1 MANWN
6 TINELRQI
14 FINKYINTQLQ
25 AELEKACSEE
35 YELKRDYNGRQ
46 ILELLQNVDDV
57 YSESKD
63 NQNSFASVKITY
75 KNNILE
81 VGNTGHPFSDDSI
94 ERLCLG
100 RPSQKSLDNI
110 GNKGTGLRSL
120 LNDAEWIEIH
130 SGKYHIRF
138 SENYAKSIFD
148 KFKNNP
154 IISNQYLNWKK
165 DYDLC
170 FPTMNCPEEINPINT
185 PFDTLIRVKLKEENN
200 NKDTS
205 IFNQLK
211 LPFYKTL
218 LFLPNI
224 NRIEVETDLDARVYE
239 KISENNKVLLQ
250 ESSNTIHEYYVNSK
264 EIVVSKDKKANL
276 IIAVP
281 LDKDYDF
288 SNEKLYCY
296 FPIRNFNTPVHALI
310 HAPFQT
316 NNSRDDIPN
325 DDKQINKILLSE
337 SLNFLKEV
345 VEQIA
350 NKNISCVELPIIT
363 LTPTDN
369 FNGKTWNSDSFNL
382 EQFYKD
388 LISEAKLLPTV
399 NNELISI
406 KDTPKYIDTE
416 FPCEFKGKLFSN
428 LLLKLN
434 NNTYQFIKSL
444 ADNCDYS
451 IVKLLYKYN
460 LEELKTKINELAKNF
475 NTQTLVKIFLWWCD
489 FCKASYGS
497 KSIPNL
503 LKDTTGDWIDKNT
516 KVYLP
521 TDSGVSIMPES
532 MNWVNLCILHQDFV
546 NELISQIQDKYKS
559 NWDKI
564 KQGLN
569 EKTANKRILDKYS
582 DEYFPISFKEQSTS
596 DLIIEEINKQID
608 SKEKS
613 ITFINWFFENYQ
625 DKFLGNSSLNKINFN
640 FIDRNNN
647 IVSSKNLFFGN
658 EYNKFLSEKIFT
670 NTSYSAIAPLGLI
683 YQGSE
688 ENKDKFVEFLKKCG
702 VLEYPK
708 IYDRDI
714 TWSYY
719 HTFKRHLQT
728 QYNYQNN
735 INYLV
740 VKNIDN
746 LDKILEKLTTKEI
759 VQWFNEYVDLDNLI
773 KSNEKNGYYANKS
786 NSTRYYIY
794 SNEYILY
801 ILNNTKWIEIN
812 NVKYS
817 PNQIVK
823 YSKLEDK
830 ISGYYGISEN
840 ALISILGENIVSN
853 YKLDFVD
860 SMAQLPDN
868 IIKKFL
874 NELPNVDNTG
884 EISKKLYEDIIKT
897 KYPDDEPSFDTSD
910 IKVFCFDE
918 KFHLN
923 SDVKYASRKVQKN
936 TNIESKL
943 IFIQP
948 KRNSEIIKN
957 WLGVE
962 KYKTSLILNEYEKLD
977 NNEFTQEINNLKL
990 AFLASINE
998 TNNFISKLK
1007 QLKIIPCVHIE
1018 ASDTETNTSIEMD
1031 NYNYI
1036 KDKGTYFIKIP
1047 SNCDKLQ
1054 LQQSI
1059 DFGNNIIEIFKDFV
1073 TPQID
1078 ENLFGRLILTNHENR
1093 RRIIDE
1099 QFGFNRW
1106 SYAKELFSNQ
1116 KEINEII
1123 LNFFMENELSENNLT
1138 LLKTIDFSK
1147 SLSDNNYNNLKVSL
1161 YEIGKDIRDLNKINS
1176 GINIDIK
1183 DNIKNEF
1190 DKYKDLKFENFEKS
1204 LYVLLK
1210 DKIDKQN
1217 EFLNI
1222 CNQYKCFQI
1231 KNIEN
1236 SININIEN
1244 LYNKFLKNNFDNIK
1258 FTSQEDIDIK
1268 KIYNDNYK
1276 ICIEGI
1282 ATNEKDFEFF
1292 LEKNQNIK
1300 SILYF
1305 CVPDNIKQLFD
1316 EFDSEVNKK
1325 ENPNTIQEE
1334 YQTKTINTTLEER
1347 NISKNINSKIKSEAS
1362 QKQYDKQ
1369 AENNERIGKTAE
1381 EIAYLE
1387 LKKSFPNIKWHSK
1400 NSLFPADKNDAPVGV
1415 TCDMWNI
1422 DEYGKKTY
1430 FEIKSSINEFEMS
1443 IHEYNSMKNFQND
1456 YEVVLVDVKNNT
1468 ISRHRFKELEPLK
1481 QISKYSF
1488 VFKQIEN

>member
-6 TINELRQI
+6 TIDELRQI

-57 YSESKD
+57 YSESNDK
-63 NQNSFASVKITY
+63 QNSFASVKITY

-81 VGNTGHPFSDDSI
+81 VGNTGKPFSDDAI

-100 RPSQKSLDNI
+100 RASQKSLDNI

-148 KFKNNP
+148 KYKNNS
-154 IISNQYLNWKK
+154 IINNQYLNWKK

-170 FPTMNCPEEINPINT
+170 FPTMNCPKEINPINT
-185 PFDTLIRVKLKEENN
+185 QFDTLIRVKLKEENN

-205 IFNQLK
+205 ISNQLK

-224 NRIEVETDLDARVYE
+224 NRIDVETDFDAMVYE
-239 KISENNKVLLQ
+239 KISEDNKVLLQ

-264 EIVVSKDKKANL
+264 EIVISKDKKANL

-337 SLNFLKEV
+337 CLKFLKEV
-345 VEQIA
+345 VEQMA
-350 NKNISCVELPIIT
+350 NNNISYVELPIIT

-369 FNGKTWNSDSFNL
+369 FLGKTWNSDSFNL
-382 EQFYKD
+382 KQFYIN
-388 LISEAKLLPTV
+388 LISEAHLLPTV

-406 KDTPKYIDTE
+406 KDEPKYIDMD

-428 LLLKLN
+428 LLLTLN
-434 NNTYQFIKSL
+434 DNTYQFIKLL
-444 ADNCDYS
+444 ADNCNYS
-451 IVKLLYKYN
+451 TIKLLYKHN
-460 LEELKTKINELAKNF
+460 LEDLKTKINELAKNF
-475 NTQTLVKIFLWWCD
+475 DTKTLVRIFLWWCD
-489 FCKASYGS
+489 FCKTTYGS
-497 KSIPNL
+497 KFIPNL
-503 LKDTTGDWIDKNT
+503 LKDTTGNWINKDT

-521 TDSGVSIMPES
+521 TDSGVSIMPKS

-546 NELISQIQDKYKS
+546 NELIIQIQDKYKS
-559 NWDKI
+559 KWDKI

-613 ITFINWFFENYQ
+613 IAFINWFFENYQ
-625 DKFLGNSSLNKINFN
+625 DKFLENSSLNKINFN
-640 FIDRNNN
+640 FVDRNNN
-647 IVSSKNLFFGN
+647 IAPSKNLFFGN
-658 EYNKFLSEKIFT
+658 EYNKFLSEKIFAS
-670 NTSYSAIAPLGLI
+670 TSYSAIAPLDLI

-688 ENKDKFVEFLKKCG
+688 DHKEIFVEFLKKCG
-702 VLEYPK
+702 VLEFPK

-714 TWSYY
+714 AWRDSS
-719 HTFKRHLQT
+719 FKNYIMEC
-728 QYNYQNN
+728 YNCQS
-735 INYLV
+735 INYLLLQ
-740 VKNIDN
+740 NIDD
-746 LDKILEKLTTKEI
+746 LELILKRLTTKDI
-759 VQWFNEYVDLDNLI
+759 VQWFNEDVNLDNLI
-773 KSNEKNGYYANKS
+773 KSTEKNGYYAYRS
-786 NSTRYYIY
+786 NTTRHSIR
-794 SNEYILY
+794 SNEYVKYVI
-801 ILNNTKWIEIN
+801 NNTKWIEIN

-817 PNQIVK
+817 PNQIIK

-830 ISGYYGISEN
+830 IYGYYGISESD
-840 ALISILGENIVSN
+840 LISILGENIVSN

-897 KYPDDEPSFDTSD
+897 KNPDDEPSFDTSE

-936 TNIESKL
+936 TNKDSKL
-943 IFIQP
+943 IYIQP

-962 KYKTSLILNEYEKLD
+962 IYKTSLILSKYTEL
-977 NNEFTQEINNLKL
+977 NNDDFTQEINNLKL
-990 AFLASINE
+990 AFLSSINE

-1007 QLKIIPCVHIE
+1007 QLKIIPCVYIE
-1018 ASDTETNTSIEMD
+1018 ACDTESNTSIEMD

-1073 TPQID
+1073 TPKID
-1078 ENLFGRLILTNHENR
+1078 ENLFGRLISTNRENR
-1093 RRIIDE
+1093 KRLIDE
-1099 QFGFNRW
+1099 QFGFDRW
-1106 SYAKELFSNQ
+1106 SYTKELFSGQ

-1138 LLKTIDFSK
+1138 ILKTIDFSK

-1161 YEIGKDIRDLNKINS
+1161 YEIDKDIRDLNKINS

-1190 DKYKDLKFENFEKS
+1190 DKYKDLRFENFEKS

-1222 CNQYKCFQI
+1222 CNHYKCFQI

-1236 SININIEN
+1236 SVNINIEN
-1244 LYNKFLKNNFDNIK
+1244 LYNEFLKNNFDNIK

-1276 ICIEGI
+1276 ICIEDI
-1282 ATNEKDFEFF
+1282 ATNEKDFDFF

-1300 SILYF
+1300 SLLYF
-1305 CVPDNIKQLFD
+1305 CVPYNIKHLFD

-1334 YQTKTINTTLEER
+1334 YQTKTINTTLQER
-1347 NISKNINSKIKSEAS
+1347 NIFNNINSKIKSEAS
-1362 QKQYDKQ
+1362 QKQYEKQ
-1369 AENNERIGKTAE
+1369 TENNERIGKTAE

-1400 NSLFPADKNDAPVGV
+1400 NSLSPADKNDAPVGV

-1443 IHEYNSMKNFQND
+1443 INEYNSMKNFQND
-1456 YEVVLVDVKNNT
+1456 YEVILVDVKNYT
-1468 ISRHRFKELEPLK
+1468 ISRHQFKELEPLK